1 MLGSISWYL
10 FSENTNHNCPTFI
23 LRFDNIHIWFQ
34 FNLDIVLHTIDI
46 GMEVSRSVL
55 KSLILSASTISSLP
69 CCDTSSLSFL
79 FYLFTTFRSL
89 SILTGADL
97 FSKDISFRSVV
108 WKIGR
113 ILFYHCEK
121 LWSQNN
127 VAKYFFHFASQIEKQ
142 FYKYISGFAIFD
154 RVYCSGRD
162 MIVSH
167 LISTEWKLIF

>member
-1 MLGSISWYL
+1 MIILHKTSGRQCKQNIQLRNASGFITGNLINLLGSISWYL

-34 FNLDIVLHTIDI
+34 FNLDIVLLTIEI
-46 GMEVSRSVL
+46 GMGVSRSVL

-79 FYLFTTFRSL
+79 LYLFTTFRSL

-113 ILFYHCEK
+113 ILFLS
-121 LWSQNN
+121 LWE
-127 VAKYFFHFASQIEKQ
+127 V
-142 FYKYISGFAIFD
+142 
-154 RVYCSGRD
+154 
-162 MIVSH
+162 MI
-167 LISTEWKLIF
+167 TEQCY